1 MTEKRKQE
9 LPVDVYIPFVETL
22 FRDGATLAVG
32 IASQTMVIALV
43 YWKTGDPAYLAIAA
57 SLIVIGVLRIMS
69 FGRHNR
75 LPPAVTRDEARSREN
90 TYILYGCLHAVALGT
105 FCFVAIYFA
114 DDSFAELA
122 AVCTALATA
131 TAIAGRNYGSPRMVI
146 ILIIA
151 LTWPISLGFML
162 RGDPYH
168 IVLGLL
174 SAQFLFTI
182 RKFADTVRDV
192 LFTAIFEEKKATRIA
207 QRFNRALNTMSH
219 GLIMLGPDGRVVVAN
234 AEAAQLM
241 SLKSPDALLGRSHP
255 RAADARR
262 RRRPAGARRTAATSR
277 RN

>member
-1 MTEKRKQE
+1 MTAKRKQD

-32 IASQTMVIALV
+32 IASQTLVIALV
-43 YWKTGDPAYLAIAA
+43 YWKSGNPAYLVIAA
-57 SLIVIGVLRIMS
+57 SLVVIGIFRILS
-69 FGRHNR
+69 FSRHNS
-75 LPPAVTRDEARSREN
+75 LPPAVSREEARSREN
-90 TYILYGCLHAVALGT
+90 TYILYGSVHAVALGA

-174 SAQFLFTI
+174 VGAVPLHHPQ
-182 RKFADTVRDV
+182 VRRHRPRCSLHRD
-192 LFTAIFEEKKATRIA
+192 LRGEEGDAHCA
-207 QRFNRALNTMSH
+207 AL
-219 GLIMLGPDGRVVVAN
+219 
-234 AEAAQLM
+234 Q
-241 SLKSPDALLGRSHP
+241 P
-255 RAADARR
+255 RAQHHVAWPDH
-262 RRRPAGARRTAATSR
+262 AGA
-277 RN
+277 